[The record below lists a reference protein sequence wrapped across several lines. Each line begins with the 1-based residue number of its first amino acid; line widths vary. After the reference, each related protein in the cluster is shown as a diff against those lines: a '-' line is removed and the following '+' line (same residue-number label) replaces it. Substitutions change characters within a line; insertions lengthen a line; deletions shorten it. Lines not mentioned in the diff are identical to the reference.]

1 MAEKERHQCN
11 GEEGSLLISRTDKNW
26 NAGFSFDRLREYKE
40 EHGHCCPANDR
51 TKDDNT
57 TPPSR
62 SKLVSS

>member
-1 MAEKERHQCN
+1 MRNCTAGAAHSAPGTVQEGKLAE
-11 GEEGSLLISRTDKNW
+11 D
-26 NAGFSFDRLREYKE
+26 AGFSFDRLREYKE